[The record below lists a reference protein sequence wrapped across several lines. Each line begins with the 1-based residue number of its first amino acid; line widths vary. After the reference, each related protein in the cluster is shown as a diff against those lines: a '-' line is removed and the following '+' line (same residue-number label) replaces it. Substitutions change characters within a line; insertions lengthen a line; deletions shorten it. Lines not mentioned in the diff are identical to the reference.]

1 MIRHPSQRD
10 SPAAHIDSEEARSL
24 SSQSDA
30 AQSVVSSVN
39 ASVINSEPSG
49 DDGPVAGALEW
60 EEACLKLRPI
70 ICFGLKHLDEQSTS
84 LQRDA
89 IISIAWIQPKSI
101 GVKQWDLGSNH
112 ECVSLCGYIKQ
123 EPFFRNL
130 KEPKYPRVFQLDRG
144 GICWVP
150 KGYLGLAVPLHD
162 KDIDITFLSYLEAS
176 SCNHTWPVSHKLYL
190 TQTGFKAEARLK
202 FAMVLLRLQGEQLSI
217 IHSLSQVSRAN

>member
-30 AQSVVSSVN
+30 AQSVVSSANV
-39 ASVINSEPSG
+39 SVINSEPSG
-49 DDGPVAGALEW
+49 DGPVAGALEW
-60 EEACLKLRPI
+60 EEAGLKLRPI
-70 ICFGLKHLDEQSTS
+70 IYFGLNPLDERSTS

-101 GVKQWDLGSNH
+101 GVKQWDLGLPP
-112 ECVSLCGYIKQ
+112 ECMSLCDCIKQ
-123 EPFFRNL
+123 EPLFRNL

-162 KDIDITFLSYLEAS
+162 KDIDITLLSYREAS

-202 FAMVLLRLQGEQLSI
+202 FAMVLLQPEREQLSI
-217 IHSLSQVSRAN
+217 IHSLSQV